1 MAARGHVAHGGGVM
15 SGPSIAEWRRLRA
28 SVEALVRLWD
38 RYDGSPASIAAEE
51 RVASVEREIR
61 DALDATKE

>member
-1 MAARGHVAHGGGVM
+1 M